1 MLTDENVEKENE
13 TLPPSLCFVL
23 FTFVMGFMITY
34 VITLRTRKCWSRIWS
49 FYLRRLSE
57 KNANNREAGN
67 SFLRILSPNEI

>member
-1 MLTDENVEKENE
+1 MLTDENIEKENE
-13 TLPPSLCFVL
+13 TLPPSLCFV
-23 FTFVMGFMITY
+23 
-34 VITLRTRKCWSRIWS
+34 

>member
-13 TLPPSLCFVL
+13 TLPPSLCFTPVPL
-23 FTFVMGFMITY
+23 FRF
-34 VITLRTRKCWSRIWS
+34 